1 VTVLEDNYP
10 GCCYAYLIA
19 VYTGYKRNAGT
30 TSNVAIQL
38 VGDEDSSM
46 VSYSIFIRST
56 ASMALWLRNAVII
69 CDVLQNLNAKGDGC
83 CQK

>member
-1 VTVLEDNYP
+1 VIVLEDNYP

-19 VYTGYKRNAGT
+19 VYTSYKRNAGT

-38 VGDEDSSM
+38 VGDEYSSA
-46 VSYSIFIRST
+46 VSYSIFIRS
-56 ASMALWLRNAVII
+56 AMSMVSRLRNPVIM
-69 CDVLQNLNAKGDGC
+69 CDILQNFNAKGDGC